1 MAFQACLETHCIG
14 ELGDDDDDNGDIADM
29 ISNGQL
35 LCASNVADRKICQW
49 YLGGFTAMIML
60 S

>member
-14 ELGDDDDDNGDIADM
+14 ELGDDDDDNG
-29 ISNGQL
+29 QL
-35 LCASNVADRKICQW
+35 LCALNVGDRKICQW
-49 YLGGFTAMIML
+49 CLGGFTAMIML